1 MKDILT
7 ETTGNT
13 LRELWRSQDFLY
25 RNFFNY
31 ERYKDMKTDN
41 NQLDFLCGSEKIKF
55 KNIKLV
61 KFVVS
66 SD

>member
-1 MKDILT
+1 MKGILT

-55 KNIKLV
+55 KDIKLV

>member
-55 KNIKLV
+55 KDIKLV